1 MTHFKRLELLCQCG
15 HRFLKYKKG
24 GTGRW
29 LKVHPS
35 RVVKYYDV
43 RFETSIKSSPGTDIN
58 CSQCEKRVATIQNLG
73 GKFIAKL
80 NQGQIVIQ

>member
-1 MTHFKRLELLCQCG
+1 MTRFKQLQLLCNCG
-15 HRFLKYKKG
+15 HPILKYKKG

-35 RVVKYYDV
+35 RVIEYQDE
-43 RFETSIKSSPGTDIN
+43 RFETLIKSPPGTDIS
-58 CSQCEKRVATIQNLG
+58 CTQCEQRVATIQNLG

-80 NQGQIVIQ
+80 NQGQIMIQ